1 MPSVPPTILQVLPAL
16 EGGGVER
23 GTIDIAQAIA
33 AAGGVAL
40 VASAGGRMVPQLERV
55 GGRHAALALMTKD
68 PLNIW
73 LNSFALGRLIRREN
87 VSLVHARSRA
97 PAWSAFWAARRARLP
112 FITTWHGVYDEA
124 IPGKRLYNSVMAR
137 GERVIAISAFV
148 AERLRALHVPESRI
162 RVIPRG
168 VDTAVFNPDAVTG
181 DRVHRLAQAWRL
193 PTDAPV
199 ILLPGRLTGWK
210 GGALLLDAMA
220 RLPHRDAFAVFVG
233 GGTDR
238 VASSLA
244 RQAERLGLA
253 DRVRLMGHSEDMPA
267 ALMLADVVACPSLKP
282 EPFGRTVIEA
292 QALGRMVIAADH
304 GGAAETVADGTGWR
318 VPPGDPAAW
327 AEALQQALSLSAEDK
342 AVIGATARAHVA
354 AHYTME
360 AMQRATLAV
369 YGEVLK

>member
-23 GTIDIAQAIA
+23 GTLEIAQAVA
-33 AAGGVAL
+33 SAGGVAL

-55 GGRHAALALMTKD
+55 GGRHVALALMTKD

-73 LNSFALGRLIRREN
+73 LNSFALGRLIRRER

-97 PAWSAFWAARRARLP
+97 PAWSAWWAARRALVP
-112 FITTWHGVYDEA
+112 FITTWHGVYDETL
-124 IPGKRLYNSVMAR
+124 PGKRRYNSVMAR

-148 AERLRALHVPESRI
+148 AERLRALRVPEARI

-168 VDTAVFNPDAVTG
+168 VDTALFNPDVVTG

-193 PTDAPV
+193 PTGAPV
-199 ILLPGRLTGWK
+199 VMLPGRLSAWK

-220 RLPHRDAFAVFVG
+220 RLPGRDAFAVFVG
-233 GGTDR
+233 GGSDK
-238 VASSLA
+238 VASSLT

-253 DRVRLMGHSEDMPA
+253 DRVRLTGHCEDMQA
-267 ALMLADVVACPSLKP
+267 ALMLADVVVCPSLKP

-304 GGAAETVADGTGWR
+304 GGAVETVALGTGWR
-318 VPPGDPAAW
+318 VTPGDEAAW
-327 AEALQQALSLSAEDK
+327 AEALDRALSFSGADR
-342 AVIGATARAHVA
+342 AAIGATARAHVA
-354 AHYTME
+354 AHYTMA

-369 YGEVLK
+369 YAEVLK